1 MAGQDGHP
9 AVGLLERL
17 KGIVPSALA
26 GEEVDALDIAEGQTA
41 LALWTLT
48 ASSALDAEHGNFTDA
63 CTVTVRACSE
73 HEAMRKARALV
84 RRHWYRVQSVEE
96 VTGE

>member
-1 MAGQDGHP
+1 MAAQDRH
-9 AVGLLERL
+9 AAADVLERL

-26 GEEVDALDIAEGQTA
+26 GEEVDALDVVEGQGP
-41 LALWTLT
+41 LARWTLT

-63 CTVTVRACSE
+63 CTVTVRARSE
-73 HEAMRKARALV
+73 QEAMRKARALV
-84 RRHWYRVQSVEE
+84 QRHWYRVQSVDE